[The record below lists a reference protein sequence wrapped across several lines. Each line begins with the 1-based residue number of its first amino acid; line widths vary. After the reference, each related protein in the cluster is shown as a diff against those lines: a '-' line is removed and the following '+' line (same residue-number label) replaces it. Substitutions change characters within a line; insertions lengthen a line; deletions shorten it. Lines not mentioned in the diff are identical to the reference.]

1 MNYKSYILERF
12 QKVPETSAGSRRQL
26 DIPTVI
32 PQARGGS
39 GGLVDFLVLAR
50 TKGVMCLNID

>member
-12 QKVPETSAGSRRQL
+12 QKVPGTSAGSRRQL

-32 PQARGGS
+32 PRARGES

-50 TKGVMCLNID
+50 RKGVMCLNID